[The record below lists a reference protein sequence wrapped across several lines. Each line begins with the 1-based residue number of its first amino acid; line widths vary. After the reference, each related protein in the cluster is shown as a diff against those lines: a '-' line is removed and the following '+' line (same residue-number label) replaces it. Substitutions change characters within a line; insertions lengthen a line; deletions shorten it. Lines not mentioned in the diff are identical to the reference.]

1 MTKIEKTGSS
11 IESVIAAFR
20 REHKIKDWELKYDVV
35 KKPSSG
41 IFGLF
46 ANKTAVLRFD
56 LPELQDRVAMFLDR
70 LLTKMGVAFDQIK
83 TKKEGKSVYL
93 EVCGCKD
100 PGFFIGKN
108 GSMLETI
115 QFFLNRIFEA
125 DRNLDSIYLDTE
137 GYREKRDSQFLRPF
151 LPMIAKVRGSG
162 KPLTLDPMSASD
174 RRVIHRHVEG
184 QNGLRTLT
192 IGEGD
197 KKRIVIFSSK
207 QSEKEVL
214 SQTGGKAAKKESEH
228 GPDSSPE
235 PRSPHPQR
243 KPQPA
248 QERKFPPR
256 QPRRPRPSTNPE
268 KPDQPSQPEDP
279 APVETPAPRAP
290 RRRPPRRPSEA
301 KKAQG
306 E

>member
-20 REHKIKDWELKYDVV
+20 REHNIKDWELRFDVI

-41 IFGLF
+41 FLGLF
-46 ANKTAVLRFD
+46 AQKTAVLSFE
-56 LPELQDRVAMFLDR
+56 LPELQDRVAMFLDM
-70 LLTKMGVAFDQIK
+70 LLNKMGVGFDKIK
-83 TKKEGKSVYL
+83 TKKEGKSIYL
-93 EVCGCKD
+93 EVAGCKD

-115 QFFLNRIFEA
+115 QFFLNRVFEG
-125 DRNLDSIYLDTE
+125 DRRLESIYLDAE
-137 GYREKRDSQFLRPF
+137 GYREKKDSQFLRPF

-162 KPLTLDPMSASD
+162 KSLTLDPMSASD

-214 SQTGGKAAKKESEH
+214 SQMGVKPSKK
-228 GPDSSPE
+228 GPDKDSDEGQE
-235 PRSPHPQR
+235 PRSSYPQR
-243 KPQPA
+243 KPQSPS
-248 QERKFPPR
+248 ERK
-256 QPRRPRPSTNPE
+256 
-268 KPDQPSQPEDP
+268 
-279 APVETPAPRAP
+279 PAPRQQRHPRPAINLERAEKSAQPADAVPAEASAPRPP
-290 RRRPPRRPSEA
+290 RRRPPRRPSES
-301 KKAQG
+301 KKTQ
-306 E
+306 ED